1 MARVVV
7 YRCLMLVEK
16 KTNSKQM
23 LDPNGNSGEELGHK
37 KPSTRNP
44 IGDERLAFKLSG
56 CARGSFWGV
65 CWVVRSI
72 EIDRETDEIRWDRA
86 SRPAMRGARL
96 SYFAPP
102 RGHLGE
108 EQHSDP
114 GRGARSAIIFATWGD
129 LEHYVHDYL
138 SAIPTCQIRAAR
150 LGIVS
155 GWACGDRR
163 SVKNSPT

>member
-1 MARVVV
+1 
-7 YRCLMLVEK
+7 MLVEK

-23 LDPNGNSGEELGHK
+23 PDPNGNSGEELGHK

-96 SYFAPP
+96 SSRPHEATLE
-102 RGHLGE
+102 RSSTLT
-108 EQHSDP
+108 QAAMRD
-114 GRGARSAIIFATWGD
+114 ARLPSRARAVD
-129 LEHYVHDYL
+129 LEEVGSPAQTATRDAPL
-138 SAIPTCQIRAAR
+138 PSR
-150 LGIVS
+150 LWG
-155 GWACGDRR
+155 
-163 SVKNSPT
+163 

>member
-1 MARVVV
+1 MLVVV

-23 LDPNGNSGEELGHK
+23 PDPNGNSGEELGHK

-72 EIDRETDEIRWDRA
+72 EIDRETDEIRCDRA

-96 SYFAPP
+96 SSRP
-102 RGHLGE
+102 REATLE
-108 EQHSDP
+108 RSSTLTQAAVREARLSSR
-114 GRGARSAIIFATWGD
+114 RGATLNTTCTIISARSP
-129 LEHYVHDYL
+129 L
-138 SAIPTCQIRAAR
+138 AR
-150 LGIVS
+150 SGQLVWASSLDGPVGI
-155 GWACGDRR
+155 GEA
-163 SVKNSPT
+163 

>member
-1 MARVVV
+1 MTCSATVEALGPLQLHSRG
-7 YRCLMLVEK
+7 LV
-16 KTNSKQM
+16 Q
-23 LDPNGNSGEELGHK
+23 LLHWPQ
-37 KPSTRNP
+37 P
-44 IGDERLAFKLSG
+44 
-56 CARGSFWGV
+56 
-65 CWVVRSI
+65 
-72 EIDRETDEIRWDRA
+72 
-86 SRPAMRGARL
+86 RGARPPPEPGWPTSGPRLGGEVKVRHIDL
-96 SYFAPP
+96 SHKTVTIGRLTSRIAPRDAGRAVVFAPP